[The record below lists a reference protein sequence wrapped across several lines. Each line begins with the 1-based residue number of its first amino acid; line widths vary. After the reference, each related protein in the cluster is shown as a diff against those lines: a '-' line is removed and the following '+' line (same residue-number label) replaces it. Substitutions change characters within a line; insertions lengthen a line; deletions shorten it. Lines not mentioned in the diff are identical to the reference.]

1 MRNLHNSPTIS
12 SQTFHDNFLYFGCC
26 NGLACGIT
34 IKTKISKGDNMKH
47 IITLAALVA
56 LTSTLSATTPS
67 ELIRQARHPMIDSD
81 RSAQHHR
88 EVSPRKK
95 TAHRVA
101 PAHRVRSHA
110 KPKAKPRAHSGAKVR
125 HFMTLDQYRRGRQH
139 KRKVA
144 RHARRHTASR
154 RHATQTH
161 GKLNSEKL
169 GRYVGNGWFV
179 DDRGQYDEQYRE
191 PNGDRYI
198 WVPSHSRRQRSYRH
212 YRRQWYLTYLYERA
226 EFDDKHGYHYGYF
239 DRFGFEFDGQFYY
252 YDRAYTYQDRL
263 HGKGL
268 FEHRFYRPI
277 RRRAHRRHT
286 WREISGGNVRFEW
299 QF

>member
-1 MRNLHNSPTIS
+1 
-12 SQTFHDNFLYFGCC
+12 
-26 NGLACGIT
+26 
-34 IKTKISKGDNMKH
+34 MKH
-47 IITLAALVA
+47 IITLAALAA
-56 LTSTLSATTPS
+56 LTSTLSATTPTD
-67 ELIRQARHPMIDSD
+67 LIRQARHPMIDSD
-81 RSAQHHR
+81 RSGQHHR
-88 EVSPRKK
+88 EASPQKK
-95 TAHRVA
+95 AAHRVA
-101 PAHRVRSHA
+101 PAHRVRSHT
-110 KPKAKPRAHSGAKVR
+110 KPKAKPLAHAGAKVR
-125 HFMTLDQYRRGRQH
+125 HFRTLDQYRRGHQH
-139 KRKVA
+139 KRKVTRQA
-144 RHARRHTASR
+144 RQHTVSR
-154 RHATQTH
+154 KHATQTH
-161 GKLNSEKL
+161 GKPNKKKL

-179 DDRGQYDEQYRE
+179 DDRGQYDEQYRK

-198 WVPSHSRRQRSYRH
+198 WVPSHSRRQRGYRL

-226 EFDDKHGYHYGYF
+226 KFDDKHGYHYGYF

>member
-1 MRNLHNSPTIS
+1 
-12 SQTFHDNFLYFGCC
+12 
-26 NGLACGIT
+26 
-34 IKTKISKGDNMKH
+34 MKR
-47 IITLAALVA
+47 IITLAAFAA

-67 ELIRQARHPMIDSD
+67 ELIQRVRHHTTDAD
-81 RSAQHHR
+81 RSAQHHH
-88 EVSPRKK
+88 KA
-95 TAHRVA
+95 TAQKRMAHTAA
-101 PAHRVRSHA
+101 PTHRVRNHVKHQA
-110 KPKAKPRAHSGAKVR
+110 KPLAHSGAKVR
-125 HFMTLDQYRRGRQH
+125 HFSTLDQYRRGH
-139 KRKVA
+139 KRKEHVT
-144 RHARRHTASR
+144 RHARRNTASR
-154 RHATQTH
+154 KHAAHTH
-161 GKLNSEKL
+161 GKHNTGKL
-169 GRYVGNGWFV
+169 GHYVGKGWFV
-179 DDRGQYDEQYRE
+179 DDQGQYDEQYRE
-191 PNGDRYI
+191 SSEDRYI
-198 WVPSHSRRQRSYRH
+198 WVPSHSRRQHSYRH

-277 RRRAHRRHT
+277 RRRAHRRHN